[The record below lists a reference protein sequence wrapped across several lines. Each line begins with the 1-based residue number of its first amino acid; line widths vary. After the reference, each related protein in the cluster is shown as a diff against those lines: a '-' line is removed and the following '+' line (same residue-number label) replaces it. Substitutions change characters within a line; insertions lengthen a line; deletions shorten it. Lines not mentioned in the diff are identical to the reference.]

1 MNTTPTRSR
10 FAAVGTFLALALVCL
25 TLAAPVLAAETPA
38 PGWEVT
44 STTFPTYLGAAV
56 NEVQAVTVAASE
68 GTFTLSFRGQE
79 TAAISFEASPATVQ
93 ADLEA
98 LPSIGAGNVTVT
110 GGPGDPAGTQPY
122 VITFLGALADRDAGA
137 VIPNG
142 EQLGGGSA
150 TDVVRTEG
158 RPSGA
163 LELAVYNVGGAPS
176 SGQVTVTDTLPAGVL
191 ATSAGD
197 VQPGAAEMFGQA
209 GLWECTGNAVGES
222 PRKIG
227 EFEPASVVTCV
238 NSPAL
243 PVLPRP
249 EPLAEAGSGTI
260 LEIGVGVIVQNPKDE
275 TLMNDVTVAGGGASS
290 PASSSAPMTVS
301 SVPVPPFGFQ
311 RVDGWASRANG
322 TLDTQAGSHPYEV
335 DFSFDLNSFLNFSTN
350 GNATPELEPAGGRPR
365 ELAVNLPPGLIGN
378 PTAVPQCTRTDFDNE
393 RCDPATQVGTDIA
406 NADVIGHAKL
416 VSHRIAFAV
425 YNLVPPPGLPAQFG
439 FVLAGQQVFLD
450 AGVRSGGDYGITVH
464 AHALPQGHAI
474 ILGNRIVLWGEPSD
488 PSHKPFRYSNFWE
501 GQRCGTEIS
510 DPEAPGCST
519 TAPRVP
525 FLTLASSC
533 GGPQQT
539 VASVDAWET
548 AGLGEL
554 GFFSHDANSAPVGVS
569 GCDGLTF
576 APSIS
581 VAPDTSSADTPAG
594 LTVDVRVP
602 QEGLVT
608 PGALATS
615 DIKDTTVVLP
625 AGVVINPGQAAGLQ
639 ACKAGDVPG
648 GDDLPLPGENGEE
661 ERFDGPPACP
671 NASKVGTIAIETPL
685 LTKPLTG
692 DVYVLQSNPPHLKL
706 LFAASGE
713 GVNLK
718 LVAEASEC
726 ETAGEVLDGKACEAP
741 GQLITKVTDAPQL
754 PFTDFQLSFSGGAQ
768 AALDTPTQCGTFT
781 TTSDFEPWSAPAV
794 GDAFPSSSFQITSG
808 PGGSPCPG
816 ASLPF
821 APSMVAGVTS
831 DKAGALTGFSL
842 LLQRGDDQQRIEK
855 LAFKQPAGVGGLI
868 AGVPLCGEPQA
879 SQGTCPA
886 SSQIGHAVVSSG
898 PGPYPLV
905 LPQPG
910 APELPIYLTGPYQGA
925 PFGLSIVTPV
935 VAGPFNLG
943 TVVTRAKIE
952 IDPATAQI
960 SVVTDALPQQVAGVP
975 TDLRSIDSVIDRPNF
990 LYNPTNCEPQA
1001 FTGVATSAEG
1011 ATAPLSSHFG
1021 VGSCRE
1027 LAFHP
1032 RIATSTGAK
1041 GSRLNGVSLHF
1052 LITPAKA
1059 AQGTQAWLKE
1069 LKFTLPRQFPSRLT
1083 TIQKACTANVFE
1095 HERSKCPTASI
1106 IGHAVV
1112 RTPDLPV
1119 PLEGPVYFVSYGNK
1133 SFPEVVLVL
1142 KGDNVTIEEHGET
1155 LIEGGV
1161 TTATF
1166 RHVPDAP
1173 FTSVEVTLPAGRYSE
1188 FAANLP
1194 HERQDFCG
1202 RNISMPTFFKA
1213 QNGLQTRQNVR
1224 ITITGCPH
1232 SRKATRAQKLT
1243 GALKACHKKH
1253 GRKRASCEKTAH
1265 RAFGARAHRKTTA
1278 HHSTVH
1284 GASASSAPSLGHA
1297 ATVAFQAMDK
1307 ALRSLSG

>member
-10 FAAVGTFLALALVCL
+10 SAAVGTVLALGLVCL
-25 TLAAPVLAAETPA
+25 AFAAPVLAAETAA

-56 NEVQAVTVAASE
+56 NEVQDVTVAAPE
-68 GTFTLSFRGQE
+68 GTFTLSFRGDE
-79 TAAISFEASPATVQ
+79 TVAIPFEASEATVQ
-93 ADLEA
+93 GDLEA

-110 GGPGDPAGTQPY
+110 GGPGDATGTKPY
-122 VITFLGALADRDAGA
+122 VLTFTGALAGRDTGA
-137 VIPNG
+137 VGTNG
-142 EQLGGGSA
+142 EQLGGGSV
-150 TDVVRTEG
+150 TDTVQTKG
-158 RPSGA
+158 RVSGT
-163 LELAVYNVGGAPS
+163 LELNVYNVGGAPS
-176 SGQVTVTDTLPAGVL
+176 TGQVTVTDTLPPGVL
-191 ATSAGD
+191 ATAAGD
-197 VQPGAAEMFGQA
+197 FQNGIAETFGED
-209 GLWECTGNAVGES
+209 GLWECTGNAAGES
-222 PRKIG
+222 PRKVG

-238 NSPAL
+238 NGPAL
-243 PVLPRP
+243 PSLPIP
-249 EPLAEAGSGTI
+249 NAPKSTDAGAGAI
-260 LEIGVGVIVQNPKDE
+260 LHIGIGVTVQTAKQE
-275 TLMNDVTVAGGGASS
+275 TLMNDVTVSGGGASS
-290 PASSSAPMTVS
+290 TASSSAPVMVS
-301 SVPVPPFGFQ
+301 SVLVPPFGFQ
-311 RVDGWASRANG
+311 GVDGWASRANG
-322 TLDTQAGSHPYEV
+322 TLDTQAGSHPYDV
-335 DFSFDLNSFLNFSTN
+335 MFTFDLNTDREGAAVPGNEYAN
-350 GNATPELEPAGGRPR
+350 GQIVAAGSRPED
-365 ELAVNLPPGLIGN
+365 LAVKLPPGLVGN

-393 RCDPATQVGTDIA
+393 RCNPATQVGTDAA
-406 NADVIGHAKL
+406 NANIFGETL
-416 VSHRIAFAV
+416 VPSRVAFPV
-425 YNLVPPPGLPAQFG
+425 YNLVPPPQAPAEFG
-439 FVLAGQQVFLD
+439 FVLAGTQVFLD
-450 AGVRSGGDYGITVH
+450 AAVRSGGDYGITVH
-464 AHALPQGHAI
+464 ARHLPQSGTDVV
-474 ILGNRIVLWGEPSD
+474 GNRIVFWGEPAD
-488 PSHKPFRYSNFWE
+488 PSHDGYRYSNNWE
-501 GQRCGTEIS
+501 NHKCGGNDRES
-510 DPEAPGCST
+510 GCSSS
-519 TAPRVP
+519 APRVP
-525 FLTLASSC
+525 FLTLGSAC
-533 GGPQQT
+533 GGPEET
-539 VASVDAWET
+539 VASVSAWET
-548 AGLGEL
+548 SGFDEL
-554 GFFSHDANSAPVGVS
+554 GFVSHDANDAEAGIT
-569 GCDGLTF
+569 GCEHLGF

-581 VAPDTSSADTPAG
+581 VAPDTSSTDTPAG

-615 DIKDTTVVLP
+615 DIKGTTVVLP

-639 ACKAGDVPG
+639 ACKGGDVPG

-661 ERFDGPPACP
+661 ERFDGPPDCP
-671 NASKVGTIAIETPL
+671 NASKVGTVKIISPL
-685 LTKPLTG
+685 LKEALEG
-692 DVYVLQSNPPHLKL
+692 SVYVLQSNPPHLKL

-754 PFTDFQLSFSGGAQ
+754 PFTDFKLSFSGGAQ
-768 AALDTPTQCGTFT
+768 AALDTPTRCGTFT

-794 GDAFPSSSFQITSG
+794 GDAFPTSSFQITSG

-816 ASLPF
+816 AVLPF
-821 APSMVAGVTS
+821 APSMVAGATS
-831 DKAGALTGFSL
+831 DKAGALTGFSF
-842 LLQRGDDQQRIEK
+842 LLQRGDGQQRIAK

-879 SQGTCPA
+879 GQGTCPA

-943 TVVTRAKIE
+943 TVVTRARIE
-952 IDPATAQI
+952 IDPITAQI
-960 SVVTDALPQQVAGVP
+960 SVITDALPQQVAGVP
-975 TDLRSIDSVIDRPNF
+975 TDLRSVDSVIDRPNF
-990 LYNPTNCEPQA
+990 LYNPTNCEPQQ

-1032 RIATSTGAK
+1032 KIATSTGAK

-1095 HERSKCPTASI
+1095 HERPNCPAASI

-1224 ITITGCPH
+1224 ITVTGCPH
-1232 SRKATRAQKLT
+1232 SRKATRAHKLAA
-1243 GALKACHKKH
+1243 ALRACHKHH
-1253 GRKRASCEKTAH
+1253 GKQRAACERTAH
-1265 RAFGARAHRKTTA
+1265 KAHGAHTSKKTTA
-1278 HHSTVH
+1278 R
-1284 GASASSAPSLGHA
+1284 SSGHRTTISLPGLA
-1297 ATVAFQAMDK
+1297 ALHPTLHPF
-1307 ALRSLSG
+1307 